1 MKSFLRILRYVSAYR
16 SQVLL
21 NIFFNILSVIFSLFT
36 LLMVIPFLEVLFNR
50 VDPVLTKPLFSLSTS
65 SLRETFNYYVSQIKL
80 DHGDIAAL
88 IFICTLVLLTS
99 LLKNLFTFLAL
110 YVMETAR
117 GGVARDLRNQ
127 LYRKILD
134 LPLSYFSKE
143 KKGDIMARM
152 SNDVQHIEGSM
163 LRIVEVVFKEPFTI
177 IIYLVTLFIM
187 HVQLTVMILFL
198 LPVAGLIIGRLG
210 RNLKNASQKSQSKL
224 GQLLAI
230 IEETLSGQRI
240 IKAFHAADFF
250 ETRFK
255 KENQSYFGHARNMQR
270 QTKLASPLSE
280 FLGTVVVVVVLYFG
294 SRLVLQADSSLGPET
309 FIGFI
314 VIFSQIINP
323 AKAISNAWFFIQQG
337 AASVER
343 LEHILTADNKID
355 EAVNAISMSSFAESI
370 RYQNVGFTYDTQAVL
385 NNIDIIIPKGQI
397 FALVGQSG
405 AGKST
410 FADLLPRFYDV
421 NEGQIMIDGQDIR
434 NLKLADL
441 RKLIGVVTQ
450 ESILFNDT
458 VFNNIAFGNP
468 KADDEKV
475 IHAAQIAGAH
485 EFIMQL
491 EQGYQSIIGDRGSR
505 LSGGERQRLTI
516 ARAVLKDP
524 QILILDEATSS
535 LDSESE
541 HVVQEA
547 LQRLMH
553 NRTSIVIAHRL
564 TTIQH
569 ADQILVMKAG
579 QIIEQGTH
587 EELIRLNGEYSRM
600 VELQAF

>member
-1 MKSFLRILRYVSAYR
+1 MKSFFRILRYISAYR
-16 SQVLL
+16 SQLIL
-21 NIFFNILSVIFSLFT
+21 NIFFNILSVVFSLFS
-36 LLMVIPFLEVLFNR
+36 LLMVIPFLEVLFSR
-50 VDPVLTKPLFSLSTS
+50 VEPIVNKPVFHLSAAT
-65 SLRETFNYYVSQIKL
+65 LRDMFNYYVGQIKL
-80 DHGDIAAL
+80 DYGEMAAL
-88 IFICTLVLLTS
+88 LFICSLVLITS
-99 LLKNLFTFLAL
+99 LLKNLFAFLAL

-152 SNDVQHIEGSM
+152 SNDVQQIEGSM
-163 LRIVEVVFKEPFTI
+163 LRIVEIVFKEPFTI
-177 IIYLVTLFIM
+177 LIYLATLFIM
-187 HVQLTVMILFL
+187 HGRLTLMILLL

-224 GQLLAI
+224 GQLLAM

-240 IKAFHAADFF
+240 IKAFHAADYFDK
-250 ETRFK
+250 RFK
-255 KENQSYFGHARNMQR
+255 QANQSYFKLARSMER

-280 FLGTVVVVVVLYFG
+280 FLGTLVVVIVLYFG
-294 SRLVLQADSSLGPET
+294 SRLVLQHNATLDPEV

-323 AKAISNAWFFIQQG
+323 AKAISNAWFFIQKG

-343 LEHILTADNKID
+343 LEHILDADNKIIEED
-355 EAVNAISMSSFAESI
+355 HPISISKFSDCI
-370 RYQNVGFTYDTQAVL
+370 QYHKVGFTYDKQLVL
-385 NNIDIIIPKGQI
+385 KDIQLSIPKGKVY
-397 FALVGQSG
+397 ALVGQSG
-405 AGKST
+405 SGKST
-410 FADLLPRFYDV
+410 LADLLPRFYDTAT
-421 NEGQIMIDGQDIR
+421 GKITIDGKDIKS
-434 NLKLADL
+434 LKLADL
-441 RKLIGVVTQ
+441 RGLMGIVTQ

-468 KADDEKV
+468 DADKNKV
-475 IHAAQIAGAH
+475 QEAARIAGAH
-485 EFIMQL
+485 HFIIQMQ
-491 EQGYQSIIGDRGSR
+491 EGYQTMIGDRGNR

-535 LDSESE
+535 LDTESE
-541 HVVQEA
+541 HLVQEA
-547 LQRLMH
+547 LQRLMK

-564 TTIQH
+564 STIQH
-569 ADQILVMKAG
+569 ADQILVMKSG
-579 QIIEQGTH
+579 YIIEQGTH
-587 EELIRLNGEYSRM
+587 TELMKLNGEYSRM
-600 VELQAF
+600 VALQAF